1 MDKALKQRLVGAS
14 VLIILAVIVLPMLLG
29 GRSDTLKQE
38 SAQIE
43 LPQKPEELSFP
54 TRRFPV
60 GVPEK
65 ARIADPRDAA
75 DLGNSIP
82 VEPVESEHEALGT
95 DTQDPSMD
103 IPEGNAVTAPGLT
116 VANNGTDSTKD
127 PEPADSGGNV
137 EKPPA
142 VTTVLINPSAST
154 IDPGPSSEDK
164 PVRLS
169 RYLVQVA
176 SFSSEKRA
184 NALAS
189 ELRANNMTV
198 VIDTVDRTAGRLHRV
213 RVGPFVERSEADAMV
228 ARIRKSDTSLSP
240 RVMDTRPGDPAQ
252 IVKSSDPL
260 VRWVVQVGS
269 YTSAAAADSQVAQ
282 LRLAG
287 LPAFAEKVTS
297 ADGTLFK
304 VRVGP
309 EIDAGKASDLKDRLK
324 DEHNID
330 GFVTTQE

>member
-14 VLIILAVIVLPMLLG
+14 VLIILAVIILPMLLG

-38 SAQIE
+38 SPQID
-43 LPQKPEELSFP
+43 LPQKPEELSFAK
-54 TRRFPV
+54 RRFPV

-65 ARIADPRDAA
+65 TRVAEPRDA
-75 DLGNSIP
+75 DDTGDSIP
-82 VEPVESEHEALGT
+82 STPVELEPESVATEDITPSQEIPDDNAVTTQVLTVADDGT
-95 DTQDPSMD
+95 DTTESPETADPD
-103 IPEGNAVTAPGLT
+103 EL
-116 VANNGTDSTKD
+116 
-127 PEPADSGGNV
+127 V

-142 VTTVLINPSAST
+142 VAAVLINPSANT
-154 IDPGPSSEDK
+154 TDADPLNEVMPGQK
-164 PVRLS
+164 S

-184 NALAS
+184 NALAG
-189 ELRANNMTV
+189 ELRAQNMTV

-213 RVGPFVERSEADAMV
+213 RVGPFVERSEADTMV
-228 ARIRKSDTSLSP
+228 DRIRTINTSLRP

-252 IVKSSDPL
+252 IARSSDPL

-269 YTSAAAADSQVAQ
+269 YTTAAAADSQVAQ
-282 LRLAG
+282 LRLSG

-297 ADGTLFK
+297 ADGTLYK
-304 VRVGP
+304 VRIGP
-309 EIDAGKASDLKDRLK
+309 EIDAGKASDLKNRLK
-324 DEHNID
+324 AEHNID